1 MNKGLLFNHLPELI
15 IISLKCISSES
26 DLLVKLAR
34 KLKRDK
40 NISHDH
46 QIFRDIRH
54 GRRRLSIFE
63 SYFNI
68 DTDCLEL
75 NFSLEPTPQN
85 IGSWY
90 FLKSFVKSFQYSDQ
104 EEAIA
109 LKYYWSFL
117 EAHCDLEHTI
127 LDELSSTKNIELVES
142 YLKTWLNIETQE
154 LFELDSNTRYV
165 YLVKSVMYWAALFEL
180 FLELE
185 FNTTEYSYLN
195 KVLPTFNEKINKL
208 SLSTEQFLINFK
220 KAWSRDEYGYANE
233 RSIKWAELYRD
244 IAKKRMQDPDITN
257 PPISS
262 NSPELHDP
270 DITAIKKKFDRW
282 RKGNTLISMNE
293 MRNFIAILRVPFS
306 YSGDELR
313 LSQCLFINLFTFIQL
328 QGLKLDIDLKQLSD
342 AFSNYERYKAMVNRR
357 YKTYKQTLKLEP

>member
-1 MNKGLLFNHLPELI
+1 MNKGLLFNYLPELI

-68 DTDCLEL
+68 DTDSLKL
-75 NFSLEPTPQN
+75 NFSREPNPQN
-85 IGSWY
+85 MGSWY
-90 FLKSFVKSFQYSDQ
+90 LLKSFVNGGKYNNQ
-104 EEAIA
+104 EEDIA
-109 LKYYWSFL
+109 LRYYWSFL

-127 LDELSSTKNIELVES
+127 LEELSSAKSIELIES
-142 YLKTWLNIETQE
+142 YLKTWLSIKTQNN
-154 LFELDSNTRYV
+154 FDLDGNTMYI

-185 FNTTEYSYLN
+185 FNTTEYSYLH
-195 KVLPTFNEKINKL
+195 KVLPIFNEKTNKL

-220 KAWSRDEYGYANE
+220 KAWSRDEHGYANE
-233 RSIKWAELYRD
+233 RTIKWADLYRD

-262 NSPELHDP
+262 NSPELHEP

-282 RKGNTLISMNE
+282 RKGKTLISMNE
-293 MRNFIAILRVPFS
+293 MRSFIAILRVPFS
-306 YSGDELR
+306 YSRDELR
-313 LSQCLFINLFTFIQL
+313 FSHCIFINLFTFIQL
-328 QGLKLDIDLKQLSD
+328 QGLELNIDLKLLSD
-342 AFSNYERYKAMVNRR
+342 AFSDYKRYKEIVNRR
-357 YKTYKQTLKLEP
+357 YKTYKQTKKLEP